1 MPTPGQEIS
10 SLDFAAMIGGPL
22 VAMVNAQKQA
32 ALTTVNFINEVGFQ
46 ADPSDPNARKP
57 IYVSFAY
64 QKEVAPY
71 VAPGRIATIVVTTP
85 MAAGSNIGGSST
97 FNGTVDL
104 TLSAPTGTPAVTAT
118 ASATVVNGVITA
130 VAVTNPG
137 AGYTAAPTYS
147 WVPSGGSPV
156 TITGLTTTITSAQPA
171 QYENMVLQVPMLAI
185 VPIPN
190 FQIERGEIDF
200 NCKINNLEYMD
211 TATSFKIGG
220 DLSFQAGGKRASVKL
235 NVSAS
240 YQQSSNS
247 GAKTERTYS
256 MAVKVV
262 ATQAEIPAGLD
273 RILGILEDAT
283 RSAPKSAST
292 PV

>member
-46 ADPSDPNARKP
+46 ADPNNPDARKP
-57 IYVSFAY
+57 IYVSFSY
-64 QKEVAPY
+64 QKEIAPY
-71 VAPGRIATIVVTTP
+71 VAPGRITGTTGTATTT
-85 MAAGSNIGGSST
+85 AVGGAG

-104 TLSAPTGTPAVTAT
+104 IISPPASGLAATAT
-118 ASATVVNGVITA
+118 ATVVAGLITA
-130 VAVTNPG
+130 VTITSPG
-137 AGYTAAPTYS
+137 AGYPTTEPAPTFTRS
-147 WVPSGGSPV
+147 STAGSGPV
-156 TITGLTTTITSAQPA
+156 TGLAAVLSIATPA
-171 QYENMVLQVPMLAI
+171 AYETMVLQVPMLAI

-211 TATSFKIGG
+211 TASSFKIGG

-240 YQQSSNS
+240 YQKSSNS

-262 ATQAEIPAGLD
+262 ASQAEIPAGLD

-283 RSAPKSAST
+283 RSAPKTAT
-292 PV
+292 TTA

>member
-46 ADPSDPNARKP
+46 ADPSDPDARKP
-57 IYVSFAY
+57 VYVSFAY

-71 VAPGRIATIVVTTP
+71 VAPGRITAIAVP
-85 MAAGSNIGGSST
+85 SMGAGSNIGGSAT

-104 TLSAPTGTPAVTAT
+104 TISAPSGTPAVTAT

-130 VAVTNPG
+130 VTVTNPG
-137 AGYTAAPTYS
+137 AGYTAAPTYQ
-147 WVPSGGSPV
+147 WVPTGGSPV
-156 TITGLTTTITSAQPA
+156 TITGLTATISSAQPA
-171 QYENMVLQVPMLAI
+171 QYESMVLQVPMLAI

-240 YQQSSNS
+240 YQKSSNS

>member
-22 VAMVNAQKQA
+22 CAMVNAQKQA

-46 ADPSDPNARKP
+46 ADPSSTDARKP
-57 IYVSFAY
+57 IYVQFSY

-71 VAPGRIATIVVTTP
+71 VAPGRITGITVTTP
-85 MAAGSNIGGSST
+85 MAPTSNIGGAG

-104 TLSAPTGTPAVTAT
+104 QIAPAFQTSQPATAT
-118 ASATVVNGVITA
+118 ATVANGVVTAIT
-130 VAVTNPG
+130 VTNPG
-137 AGYTAAPTYS
+137 VAYTSAPIVS
-147 WVPSGGSPV
+147 WVPATGSPV
-156 TITGLTTTITSAQPA
+156 EITGLSVTISTAQPGR
-171 QYENMVLQVPMLAI
+171 YENTILQVPMLSI

-211 TATSFKIGG
+211 TASSFKIGG

-235 NVSAS
+235 NVSSS
-240 YQQSSNS
+240 YQKTNNAGS
-247 GAKTERTYS
+247 KTERTYS
-256 MAVKVV
+256 MAVRVV
-262 ATQAEIPAGLD
+262 ASQAEIPAGLD

-283 RSAPKSAST
+283 RSAPVGAQPT
-292 PV
+292 V

>member
-46 ADPSDPNARKP
+46 ADPSDPDARKP
-57 IYVSFAY
+57 VYVSFAY

-71 VAPGRIATIVVTTP
+71 VAPGRITAIAVP
-85 MAAGSNIGGSST
+85 SMGAGSSIGGSTT

-104 TLSAPTGTPAVTAT
+104 TISAPTGTPAVTAT

-130 VAVTNPG
+130 VTVTNPG
-137 AGYTAAPTYS
+137 AGYTASPTYQ
-147 WVPSGGSPV
+147 WVPTGGSPV
-156 TITGLTTTITSAQPA
+156 TITGLTATISSAQPA
-171 QYENMVLQVPMLAI
+171 QYESMVLQVPMLAI

-240 YQQSSNS
+240 YQKSSNS

>member
-22 VAMVNAQKQA
+22 CAMVNAQKQA

-46 ADPSDPNARKP
+46 SDPNDANARKP
-57 IYVSFAY
+57 IYVSFSY
-64 QKEVAPY
+64 QKEVSPY
-71 VAPGRIATIVVTTP
+71 VAPGRITGVT
-85 MAAGSNIGGSST
+85 GSGGTNIGGSSS

-104 TLSAPTGTPAVTAT
+104 TIAPPASGMQATAT
-118 ASATVVNGVITA
+118 ATVVAGVITA
-130 VAVTNPG
+130 VQVTNPG
-137 AGYTAAPTYS
+137 AGYSAAPTFT
-147 WVPSGGSPV
+147 WVPPSGPAV
-156 TITGLTTTITSAQPA
+156 AVTGLTASISVAVPA
-171 QYENMVLQVPMLAI
+171 AYEAMVLQVPMLAI

-211 TATSFKIGG
+211 TASSFKIGG
-220 DLSFQAGGKRASVKL
+220 DLSFEAGGKRASVKL
-235 NVSAS
+235 NVSSS
-240 YQQSSNS
+240 YQKSSNS
-247 GAKTERTYS
+247 GTKTERTYS

-262 ATQAEIPAGLD
+262 ATQAEIPPGLD

-283 RSAPKSAST
+283 RTAPRSAST
-292 PV
+292 PA

>member
-46 ADPSDPNARKP
+46 ADPSDPDARKP
-57 IYVSFAY
+57 VYVSFAY

-71 VAPGRIATIVVTTP
+71 VAPGRLTAIAVTTP
-85 MAAGSNIGGSST
+85 MASGSNIGGSAT

-104 TLSAPTGTPAVTAT
+104 TISAPSGTPAVTAT

-130 VAVTNPG
+130 VTVTNPG
-137 AGYTAAPTYS
+137 AGYTAAPTYQ
-147 WVPSGGSPV
+147 WVPTSGSPI
-156 TITGLTTTITSAQPA
+156 TITGLTATISSAQPA
-171 QYENMVLQVPMLAI
+171 QYESMVLQVPMLAI

-240 YQQSSNS
+240 YQKSSNS

-283 RSAPKSAST
+283 RSAPKTAST

>member
-46 ADPSDPNARKP
+46 ADADDPNARKP
-57 IYVSFAY
+57 IYVSFSY
-64 QKEVAPY
+64 QKELAPY
-71 VAPGRIATIVVTTP
+71 VAPGRITAIAVTTP
-85 MAAGSNIGGSST
+85 MSPGSNIGGAS

-104 TLSAPTGTPAVTAT
+104 TVSAPTGTPAVTAT

-130 VAVTNPG
+130 VSVTNPG
-137 AGYTAAPTYS
+137 AGYSAAPTYS
-147 WVPSGGSPV
+147 WVPTSGSPV
-156 TITGLTTTITSAQPA
+156 TITGLTATISSAQPA
-171 QYENMVLQVPMLAI
+171 QYETMVLQVPMLSI

-211 TATSFKIGG
+211 TASSFKIGG

-240 YQQSSNS
+240 YQKSSNS

-292 PV
+292 TV